1 MHDHALDQLRYVR
14 QTIERASSFTGVP
27 GWGGFAMGWIG
38 VGTGL
43 IASRHRVSLQW
54 METWL
59 VGAVL
64 GLLTSLYAIYRK
76 ARANGTTLR
85 SKPARLFGL
94 SFVPAL
100 GMGLALSV
108 ALARANQYQLLPGA
122 WLLAYGT
129 GVIAAGAFSVRV
141 VPIMGAVFLALGT
154 LALFTPAAYANW
166 FMMAGFGLTQIVF
179 GLIIARKHGG

>member
-38 VGTGL
+38 VATGFL
-43 IASRHRVSLQW
+43 ASGHPVSRQW
-54 METWL
+54 MEIWL

-64 GLLTSLYAIYRK
+64 ALLTSLYAIYRK
-76 ARANGTTLR
+76 ARANGTTLS

-108 ALARANQYQLLPGA
+108 ALGKAHQYQLLPGT

-141 VPIMGAVFLALGT
+141 VPLMGAVFLALGT
-154 LALFTPAAYANW
+154 IALFSPVEWGNAL
-166 FMMAGFGLTQIVF
+166 MMSGFGVTHIIF
-179 GLIIARKHGG
+179 GWIIARKHGG